1 MIVIEFHD
9 IDERGC
15 FIQSVKN
22 LMSNFDIIHL
32 HGNNHCGLT
41 NSEFLLLWN

>member
-9 IDERGC
+9 IDKKEDI
-15 FIQSVKN
+15 FTQSVKN

-32 HGNNHCGLT
+32 HGNNHCG
-41 NSEFLLLWN
+41 